1 MAMRMIRNWKIH
13 ALAIA
18 AITIVIYLLYS
29 ATRPEPVG
37 TAPSAPASGR
47 SIQIVSASWGLEC
60 NRYLNSAIERANE
73 QRAKLPSEERNSVPM
88 PKEITVN
95 NALERVQSLCDGKET
110 CTFRADDDTIGIETY
125 RGCGGDLD
133 VSYRCFKI
141 DRLHKLSVN
150 RNENVTLDCRAK
162 KP

>member
-29 ATRPEPVG
+29 AIRPEPVG

-60 NRYLNSAIERANE
+60 NRNLSSAIERANE
-73 QRAKLPSEERNSVPM
+73 QRAELPPEERNSVPM
-88 PKEITVN
+88 PQEMTVN
-95 NALERVQSLCDGKET
+95 NALERVQSLCEGREV
-110 CTFRADDDTIGIETY
+110 CSFRADEEIVGVTTHK
-125 RGCGGDLD
+125 GCGGGLDL
-133 VSYRCFKI
+133 SYRCFTI
-141 DRLHKLSVN
+141 DRLHKLAVSN
-150 RNENVTLDCRAK
+150 GENVDIDCR
-162 KP
+162 PQTP